1 MNIDK
6 EYKGIYI
13 QDNNKTIKYY
23 EHGAHFSYK
32 ALYKRLEQ
40 IYRINNKIKEP
51 YEKLFRNLK
60 KANSQKVIRHKSN
73 KVVKI
78 SRNTKVNHNSIYNNI
93 NNNAKLYNSKSIQKL
108 LNYSKSYNE
117 EQFGSFILNKI
128 KNINLKKS
136 KDIFHKN
143 NNIKL
148 NESNKTR
155 INKKSLKNNHTV
167 LKCVIIPK
175 KNINKKENIVKDN
188 YYEMSTN
195 KIIDVDTDINGYGDI
210 SYNSLCNNYNNK
222 INICQI
228 DMNNKSQNKNLN
240 HNSKKYEKIK
250 KYNIINKRFVQN
262 LINDS
267 PKNNSTFLSINNSSY
282 YSQSKTQRTSENN
295 NINFSSCKR
304 QKKSCIK
311 KFNSNNNLYNIKY
324 SKKNLSKNKII
335 ENNYY
340 IENTRGNG
348 LYNTNI
354 NKNIL
359 LSNNIKQKNKKL
371 TIYNLFN
378 KMNFQKYNTNII
390 NFFNNHNQINDL
402 LLEEKERNNN
412 SNKNSIIRN
421 KKIKQKNNCKI
432 QTKEDK
438 EVSIKNYNN
447 YNSSSNFKKKN
458 DIKRKLKN
466 NHSQNNFL
474 KINVKNSINTPHN
487 KDNNKDSLTFFVGEH
502 CSNSENKK
510 SRNNAKG
517 IVNLLCCHFSIN
529 INSPINLL
537 NNIQGNVTNNNK
549 TQKINTTFGNNN
561 INNYNQINNL
571 NKNKKIENKELK
583 FHKLKTNIIKTTK
596 RKYEKIKEKSNIIQ
610 KIKKIPIKITKE
622 KTTKMKSNISNINY
636 IKANKSCFKKKL
648 EQNITKNRYN
658 SSKRII
664 EKKAINN
671 SGNISKINDRHI
683 KKIYKL
689 NNDGCGLKNTSTNSK
704 ANINNN
710 NNNIIFLPGDSF
722 FNERIPENQ
731 KLY

>member
-267 PKNNSTFLSINNSSY
+267 PKNNSTFLSITY

-474 KINVKNSINTPHN
+474 KIINTPHN

-610 KIKKIPIKITKE
+610 K
-622 KTTKMKSNISNINY
+622 
-636 IKANKSCFKKKL
+636 
-648 EQNITKNRYN
+648 TKN
-658 SSKRII
+658 
-664 EKKAINN
+664 
-671 SGNISKINDRHI
+671 
-683 KKIYKL
+683 
-689 NNDGCGLKNTSTNSK
+689 
-704 ANINNN
+704 
-710 NNNIIFLPGDSF
+710 
-722 FNERIPENQ
+722 
-731 KLY
+731 